1 MAPVPKSRPSL
12 PEPRLMSRTLPATAD
27 DEIVISGI
35 AGKFPSCNDVQQFA
49 DNLYH
54 KVSVGESAWKA
65 FPAQC

>member
-1 MAPVPKSRPSL
+1 
-12 PEPRLMSRTLPATAD
+12 MSRTLPATAD

-54 KVSVGESAWKA
+54 KVSVGESARKA